1 MSSRSGDSTERI
13 PVQQIRG
20 RLPDFLIV
28 GAAKSG
34 TSSLF
39 SYLARHPAIFGSD
52 PKEPCYFDPHANL
65 DRGLLWYRQLFADAE
80 RWQLCGE
87 ASTNYTRYP
96 QVPGV
101 PARIQ
106 ATVPDAK
113 LIYLMRHPVDRA
125 YSHYVHA
132 YTKEEYPRD
141 RFELNFEEFAAAYP
155 RVLDS
160 SDYAL
165 QLKQYFERFPREQM
179 LLLFMG
185 DLERDPLQ
193 VCREVFTFL
202 GVDPEFDP
210 FGEDGAQ
217 RENVGATFREGRVRG
232 DMMAP
237 LKEIAAL
244 RALGEWV
251 GPKGRETVYSLLR
264 QSPYGRLKGRAYE
277 PPPMTPRVRE
287 LMLSRF
293 MPAVDY
299 VEELTGR
306 DLSAWRE

>member
-1 MSSRSGDSTERI
+1 MSERNTERL
-13 PVQQIRG
+13 PVQQITG

-39 SYLARHPAIFGSD
+39 SYLAQHPAIFGSD

-65 DRGLLWYRQLFADAE
+65 DRGLVWYRQLFADAE
-80 RWQLCGE
+80 PWQVCGE

-106 ATVPDAK
+106 ETVPDAK

-132 YTKEEYPRD
+132 YAKEEYPRD
-141 RFELNFEEFAAAYP
+141 RFELSFEEFAAAYP

-179 LLLFMG
+179 LLLFME
-185 DLERDPLQ
+185 DLERDPLA
-193 VCREVFTFL
+193 VCREVFGFL

-210 FGEDGAQ
+210 FGEVGPQ

-264 QSPYGRLKGRAYE
+264 QSPYGRLKGRAHA
-277 PPPMTPRVRE
+277 PPPMKPRVRE
-287 LMLSRF
+287 LMLRRF

-306 DLSAWRE
+306 DLSHWRE